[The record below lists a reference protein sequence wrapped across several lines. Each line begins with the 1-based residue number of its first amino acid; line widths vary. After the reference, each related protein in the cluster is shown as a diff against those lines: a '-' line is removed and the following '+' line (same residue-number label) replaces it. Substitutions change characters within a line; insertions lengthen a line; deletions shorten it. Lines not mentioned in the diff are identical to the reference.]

1 MTFQTKTLH
10 TEMRSCLRLK
20 EMREQQNISLEDL
33 SKKLKMSKSHILAI
47 EECRVNDLP
56 FATIYR
62 KKLVADYCKI
72 LGIDDLIDQFI
83 EEELEPTLLEK
94 KQTQI
99 KKRTAQWYNIPLFLR
114 AGCILTMVLLFFGY
128 LGLQVKKIVEPP
140 TLNLISPINGFIT
153 KDSNLQIAGQTD
165 KEVTIM
171 INGKEIKNNTEG
183 AFDEKLTLSPG
194 VNTLVVSAQK
204 KHGKTTTETRHVVLE
219 QTTEFSLTNN
229 ATANN

>member
-1 MTFQTKTLH
+1 
-10 TEMRSCLRLK
+10 MRSCLRLK
-20 EMREQQNISLEDL
+20 EMREQQNLSLEDL

-56 FATIYR
+56 FAPVYR

-72 LGIDDLIDQFI
+72 LGITDLVNQFV
-83 EEELEPTLLEK
+83 EEELEPTMAP
-94 KQTQI
+94 QTQTSL
-99 KKRTAQWYNIPLFLR
+99 KKTITQWYNLPLFFR
-114 AGCILTMVLLFFGY
+114 TGCTLTMVLLFFGY

-140 TLNLISPINGFIT
+140 ALNLISPINGFIT

-165 KEVTIM
+165 KEVTIT

-183 AFDEKLTLSPG
+183 AFDERLILSPG
-194 VNTLVVSAQK
+194 VNTLVIAAQK

-219 QTTEFSLTNN
+219 QTSEFSLTDNPTTNN
-229 ATANN
+229 